1 MQLSSS
7 GKDDP
12 MIEYKGEQYLSA
24 SEIAQR
30 FNISWGTCSTNLLPQ
45 MQACHL
51 PGRKRALYRLSD
63 VEQFSQVRLV
73 VKSPCKDLPVSTTTG
88 ETGSIT
94 TINPNSSKWTGSASI
109 PKLSSEHNA
118 PTERTLNEHHFVNL
132 NR

>member
-1 MQLSSS
+1 
-7 GKDDP
+7 

-30 FNISWGTCSTNLLPQ
+30 FNISWGTCSSNLLPQ

-73 VKSPCKDLPVSTTTG
+73 VKSPCKHLPVSNEET
-88 ETGSIT
+88 ETGST
-94 TINPNSSKWTGSASI
+94 TTSNPTSSKWTGTASI
-109 PKLSSEHNA
+109 PNLSSEHNA
-118 PTERTLNEHHFVNL
+118 LTERTLDEQHYLPVNH
-132 NR
+132 